1 MIDSDSSLIPSILNW
16 LKGPLYA
23 ALATSAFSILFGLH
37 SIDIALASAGAAVGW
52 ATFLAMRVTAAP
64 AFAAF
69 VAALAAGLYSE
80 IVGWT
85 RSRPAT
91 VYMIASIIPLV
102 PGGGMYFTML
112 ASFEGDPM
120 KMTELGM
127 TTIMTAAAIAA
138 GLAIANAFG
147 RIIFAALVHPL
158 LQRKRKL

>member
-1 MIDSDSSLIPSILNW
+1 MIASDGSLIPPILAW

-37 SIDIALASAGAAVGW
+37 SIDIALAAAGAAIGW
-52 ATFLAMRVTAAP
+52 AAFITMQATVAP

-69 VAALAAGLYSE
+69 AAALAAGLYSE
-80 IVGWT
+80 LVGWT

-147 RIIFAALVHPL
+147 RIIYTAFVYPM
-158 LQRKRKL
+158 LQRNRKP